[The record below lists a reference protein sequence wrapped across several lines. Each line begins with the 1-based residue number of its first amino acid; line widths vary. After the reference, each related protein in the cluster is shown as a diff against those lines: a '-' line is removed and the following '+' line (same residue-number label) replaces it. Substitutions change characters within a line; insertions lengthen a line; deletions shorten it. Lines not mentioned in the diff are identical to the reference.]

1 MTLWKIKDQAAGVFT
16 VENPDMVSELY
27 FPLANTQGSL
37 FSCIT
42 PYQTGDIKN
51 SINNFLNIPQSAY
64 DLHSMSSTRSL
75 WLCYDGHAVNTSSLY
90 TEPEASEVEAG
101 PLYHILRA
109 DLKEFFVE
117 TLNFVPENAPV
128 EVMRFTVT
136 NKSKKDITVKPVFAM
151 PLFCRSADN
160 LRDHRHVTSLLSRV
174 NAGNNSVV
182 VRPAMAFDERGHMPN
197 TTNYFVAGYKGNG
210 SAPKRVI
217 ATYEEFVGEGG
228 SLSRPGYLVEG
239 GWQTTKKASGREP
252 FAGFDFGPVTVKNGA
267 SLVITVIM
275 GMTEDGPSSIIRR
288 FDSPAKVD
296 KAFEISKKA
305 WLPAYT
311 SYVLDG
317 GDPDFA
323 FWSQWVNMQPTF
335 RKIFGCSFLPHF
347 DYGRGG
353 RGWRDLWQDLLG
365 LLLFDP
371 AKTRQTI
378 INNFKGVRIDGSNAT
393 IIRNDGGFLA
403 DRNKISRVWMDHGVW
418 PYLTLRLYLDQ
429 TGDADI
435 LFENIPYFK
444 DNLLNRA
451 KVNDPSFPEKDN
463 LLRAKDGTPHTA
475 SVFEHTLV
483 QNLVQFF
490 NVGEHG
496 NTKLEDADWN
506 DGLDMAH
513 SKGESVA
520 FTCMYAH
527 NLRDMASLLRDLK
540 KKQGIAKIELTA
552 ETVMLLDTLRSAID
566 YKSVDKKRALLDS
579 YYQAACRGVSGVKK
593 SIAVDDLASDLE
605 KKAESLTQHI
615 RNREWIRELGVY
627 NGYYDNAG
635 HQVEGIVNRSPRM
648 TLTSGVFAIMSG
660 VATDEQVATIHKS
673 FGKHLLNKTF
683 GTYRLNTDFNEVK
696 LDLGRAFAFS
706 YGDKENGAVFAHMD
720 VMLAF
725 ALYSRGFIREGFGV
739 LNGLF
744 KMATGENAKTYP
756 CLSEYFNADDRGL
769 YNYLTGS
776 ASWYTYLLIT
786 QSFGVRHDLGDLVI
800 APKLVKEQFGPDG
813 LVRFSLNIDGT
824 PCLIVFRNPGKK
836 DYGAYHIAEAHIN
849 GKPAALAA
857 PNALVISRVQKRLL
871 LSKKQNVIEI
881 TLG

>member
-1 MTLWKIKDQAAGVFT
+1 MFT
-16 VENPDMVSELY
+16 VEDPDTVSELY
-27 FPLANTQGSL
+27 FPLANTQGAL

-42 PYQTGDIKN
+42 PYQTGDIKT
-51 SINNFLNIPQSAY
+51 SINNFLNVPQSAC
-64 DLHSMSSTRSL
+64 DLHSLSSTRSL
-75 WLCYDGHAVNTSSLY
+75 WLCYDGQAVNTSSLY

-101 PLYHILRA
+101 PLYHILRS

-117 TLNFVPENAPV
+117 TLNFVPENAPA

-136 NKSKKDITVKPVFAM
+136 NKSKKDISVTPVFAM

-174 NAGNNSVV
+174 NAGKNCVV
-182 VRPAMAFDERGHMPN
+182 VRPTMAFDERGHTPN
-197 TTNYFVAGYKGNG
+197 TMDYFVAGYRGNG
-210 SAPKRVI
+210 AAPRRVI
-217 ATYEEFVGEGG
+217 ATYGEFVGEGG
-228 SLSRPGYLVEG
+228 SMARPGYLVEG
-239 GWQTTKKASGREP
+239 GWNTAQKAQGREP
-252 FAGFDFGPVTVKNGA
+252 FAGFDFGPVTVKKG
-267 SLVITVIM
+267 SSFTITVVM
-275 GMTEDGPSSIIRR
+275 GMTAGNTASIIRR
-288 FDSPAKVD
+288 FDSPAKID
-296 KAFEISKKA
+296 KALAASKKA
-305 WLPAYT
+305 WLPVFTAY
-311 SYVLDG
+311 VMDG

-323 FWSQWVNMQPTF
+323 FWSQWVSMQPTF

-371 AKTRQTI
+371 AKTRQAI
-378 INNFKGVRIDGSNAT
+378 VNNFKGVRIDGSNAT

-403 DRNKISRVWMDHGVW
+403 DRNRISRVWMDHGVW

-429 TGDADI
+429 TGDTGI
-435 LFENIPYFK
+435 LFEDIPYFK

-451 KVNDPSFPEKDN
+451 KVNEPSFPEKDN
-463 LLRAKDGTPHTA
+463 LLRDRSGKPHA
-475 SVFEHTLV
+475 GSLFEHTLV

-513 SKGESVA
+513 GKGESVA

-527 NLRDMASLLRDLK
+527 NLRDMAALLRDLK
-540 KKQGIAKIELTA
+540 KLGVDTVALTA
-552 ETVMLLDTLRSAID
+552 ETLILLDTLRSPVD
-566 YKSVDKKRALLDS
+566 YSKAGEKRALLEC
-579 YYQAACRGVSGVKK
+579 YYEAACRGVSGVKK
-593 SIAVDDLASDLE
+593 SIAVEDVADDLE
-605 KKAESLTQHI
+605 KKSESLTRHV
-615 RNREWIRELGVY
+615 RDHEWIKELGVY

-635 HQVEGIVNRSPRM
+635 RKVEGIVNRSPRI

-660 VATDEQVATIHKS
+660 VATDEQVSRIHKS
-673 FGKHLLNKTF
+673 FGKYLLNKEF
-683 GTYRLNTDFNEVK
+683 GTYRLNTDFREVK

-725 ALYSRGFIREGFGV
+725 ALYSRGFVREGFGV

-744 KMATGENAKTYP
+744 KMATGDKARIYP

-786 QSFGVRHDLGDLVI
+786 QSFGVRHVLGGLVI
-800 APKLVKEQFGPDG
+800 SPRLVREQFGQDG
-813 LVRFSLNIDGT
+813 LVRLSLAIDGV
-824 PCLIVFRNPGKK
+824 PCLIVYRNPGRK
-836 DYGAYHIAEAHIN
+836 DHGAYRITEAHIN
-849 GKPAALAA
+849 GKPVA
-857 PNALVISRVQKRLL
+857 PSADNALVIPKGRKSAL
-871 LSKKQNVIEI
+871 LSAKRNMIEL
-881 TLG
+881 TLA